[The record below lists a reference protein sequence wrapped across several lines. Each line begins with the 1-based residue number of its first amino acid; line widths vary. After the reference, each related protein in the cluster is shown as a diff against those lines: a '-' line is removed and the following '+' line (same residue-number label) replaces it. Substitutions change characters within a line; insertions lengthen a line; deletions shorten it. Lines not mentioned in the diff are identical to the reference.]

1 MARPDSR
8 AARRDT
14 AGLDTAP
21 RHFRPRPARSG
32 RIVLLGDA
40 AHSMAPFR
48 AQGGCQAFE
57 EAAVLAAELTG
68 TVESARL
75 SRNTIGD
82 AARGCSAWPDMIR
95 GSACL
100 STSPLGYGL
109 LTRFTR
115 IVGGGVA
122 AREAVRL
129 WNWTLPTS
137 RHREEKFGR
146 R

>member
-1 MARPDSR
+1 M
-8 AARRDT
+8 
-14 AGLDTAP
+14 
-21 RHFRPRPARSG
+21 
-32 RIVLLGDA
+32 
-40 AHSMAPFR
+40 
-48 AQGGCQAFE
+48 
-57 EAAVLAAELTG
+57 LAAELTG

-137 RHREEKFGR
+137 RH
-146 R
+146 